1 MQSQTDLELSFAGA
15 FRMITKKKNV
25 NVSVYLS
32 GDRDDFER
40 ICKLVTG
47 YVSDSIPYIILR
59 EGQNLEEL
67 IKSGE
72 RIRNND
78 SLTVV
83 PLILG
88 G

>member
-1 MQSQTDLELSFAGA
+1 MLQTDFELSFAGA
-15 FRMITKKKNV
+15 FRMITKKRSTA
-25 NVSVYLS
+25 VSIPLS
-32 GDRDDFER
+32 GDVRDYER
-40 ICKLVTG
+40 ICNVVSG
-47 YVSDSIPYIILR
+47 YVTDSIPYIILR
-59 EGQNLEEL
+59 DGQNLEEL

-72 RIRNND
+72 RIRSND

>member
-1 MQSQTDLELSFAGA
+1 MLPQTDLELNFAGA
-15 FRMITKKKNV
+15 FRMLTKKKNV
-25 NVSVYLS
+25 NVSVHLS
-32 GDRDDFER
+32 GGLDDFER
-40 ICKLVTG
+40 ICTVVTG
-47 YVSDSIPYIILR
+47 YVSDQIPYIILR
-59 EGQNLEEL
+59 DGQNLEEL